1 MAVCKIFHHNG
12 KESIKV
18 GLAWKSQLA
27 GGWVP
32 VVNAN
37 RFMLAELDWHGIPRV
52 EKNGH
57 MYCNSKQLIKII
69 EEHLTL
75 KMVSDGRNHF

>member
-12 KESIKV
+12 KESIKA

-27 GGWVP
+27 CGWVP

-37 RFMLAELDWHGIPRV
+37 KFMPAGDMQGIFEL
-52 EKNGH
+52 EKSGH
-57 MYCNSKQLIKII
+57 IYCDSKQLMKII